1 VTDVLAPTPGE
12 QAVERHLRLWEEA
25 RGRFLGFDPEE
36 DRVVVRLAVGRQE
49 FTIPIPASREVV
61 QFMEEYLKKVPIKTI
76 VGVLRTGVPGY
87 DFMIQVFPR
96 KR

>member
-1 VTDVLAPTPGE
+1 MTDGFAPTPGE
-12 QAVERHLRLWEEA
+12 GAVERHLRLWEEA
-25 RGRFLGFDPEE
+25 RGQFLGFDPGE

-49 FTIPIPASREVV
+49 LTIPIHASPEVI
-61 QFMEEYLKKVPIKTI
+61 QLLEEYLKKVPVKTI

-87 DFMIQVFPR
+87 DFVIQVFPR